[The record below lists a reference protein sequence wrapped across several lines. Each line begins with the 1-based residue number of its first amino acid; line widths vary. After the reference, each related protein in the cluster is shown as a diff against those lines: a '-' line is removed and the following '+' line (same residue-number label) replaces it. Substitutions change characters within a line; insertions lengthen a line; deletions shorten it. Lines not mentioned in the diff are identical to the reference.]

1 MVRSNDAATASAAG
15 GGSVTSRHL
24 TRLSNLTP
32 EDGTAILA
40 EAHRRKAARP
50 PGHKG
55 VPDADVPLAGAIL
68 AMLFEKPS
76 TRTRVSFDLAMRQ
89 LGGASIILSSNEIQ
103 LGRGETI
110 GDTARVL
117 SRFADVA
124 TVRAN
129 LHADL
134 ETFAAA
140 ATIPVINGLT
150 EAAHPAQALA
160 DVMTVEERLQRPV
173 KGTRW
178 AWLGDG
184 NNMAE
189 SLIAAARLYR
199 FELLL
204 ACPPG
209 HRPTS
214 TLNSEALGYRI
225 MMVDDPRD
233 AVEGAD
239 VVATDTWTS
248 MGQAHD
254 ERKLRALRPYQ
265 VTPELMSRAAP
276 HAQFLHCLPAHR
288 GEEVLDAVIDGPMS
302 AVWDEAENRLHMQK
316 AILLWVMNLIG

>member
-1 MVRSNDAATASAAG
+1 M
-15 GGSVTSRHL
+15 RHL
-24 TRLSNLTP
+24 TRLSHLTP
-32 EDGTAILA
+32 ADGAAILA
-40 EAHRRKAARP
+40 EAHRRKAARTATR
-50 PGHKG
+50 KG
-55 VPDADVPLAGAIL
+55 LPDTDAPLAGAIL
-68 AMLFEKPS
+68 AMVFEKPS
-76 TRTRVSFDLAMRQ
+76 TRTRVSFDLAIRQ
-89 LGGASIILSSNEIQ
+89 LGGSATILSANDIQ

-124 TVRAN
+124 MVRAN
-129 LHADL
+129 THADL
-134 ETFAAA
+134 KTFAAA

-150 EAAHPAQALA
+150 EAAHPCQALA
-160 DVMTVEERLQRPV
+160 DVMTVEERLGRPV

-178 AWLGDG
+178 AWIGDG

-189 SLIAAARLYR
+189 SLIAAARLYG

-214 TLNSEALGYRI
+214 TLSSEALGYRI
-225 MMVDDPRD
+225 MMVNKPED

-239 VVATDTWTS
+239 VVATDTWVS
-248 MGQAHD
+248 MGQQREA
-254 ERKLRALRPYQ
+254 RKLRAMRPYQ
-265 VTPELMSRAAP
+265 VTPDLMARAAP

-302 AVWDEAENRLHMQK
+302 AVWDEAENRLHVQK

>member
-1 MVRSNDAATASAAG
+1 M
-15 GGSVTSRHL
+15 RHL
-24 TRLSNLTP
+24 TRLSNLAP
-32 EDGTAILA
+32 ADGAAILA
-40 EAHRRKAARP
+40 EAHRRKGARA
-50 PGHKG
+50 PGSKG
-55 VPDADVPLAGAIL
+55 TPDADAPLAGAVL

-89 LGGASIILSSNEIQ
+89 LGGSAIVLSATDIQ

-110 GDTARVL
+110 ADTARVL
-117 SRFADVA
+117 SRFADA
-124 TVRAN
+124 AMVRAN
-129 LHADL
+129 THADL

-150 EAAHPAQALA
+150 EAAHPCQALA
-160 DVMTVEERLQRPV
+160 DVMTVEERLGRPV

-189 SLIAAARLYR
+189 SLIAAARLYG

-233 AVEGAD
+233 AVDGAD
-239 VVATDTWTS
+239 VVATDTWVS
-248 MGQAHD
+248 MGQARD
-254 ERKLRALRPYQ
+254 DRKLRVMRPYQ
-265 VTPELMSRAAP
+265 VTPALMGLAAP

-316 AILLWVMNLIG
+316 AILLWVMTLIG